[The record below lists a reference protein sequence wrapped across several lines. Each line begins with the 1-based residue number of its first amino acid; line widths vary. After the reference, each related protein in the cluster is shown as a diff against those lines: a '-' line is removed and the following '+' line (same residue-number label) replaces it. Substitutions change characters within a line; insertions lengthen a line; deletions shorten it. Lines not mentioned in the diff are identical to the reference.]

1 MKEYGPAEMMIVAIA
16 RMLNDG
22 ERVFHGVASPIPMLA
37 ILVAQRLYSPGL
49 TYINIT
55 GGINARPEVLPKS
68 TDAPELIHKSKV
80 IFPLADI
87 FDLSARGEL
96 DTAFLS
102 GAQIDSRG
110 NINSSVIGDFSRP
123 KVRLPGGAG
132 SAALVPTAKRVIVW
146 RAKHDP
152 RIFVE
157 NCDFIT
163 ARGNVKEVVTPLGI
177 FEKIFGR
184 LELKSIFSYSSL
196 AEIREKTGFR
206 VSEPFGEEI
215 GEPTKEEMEVL
226 KELDPERVRD
236 IEF

>member
-1 MKEYGPAEMMIVAIA
+1 MIKYGPAEMMIVAIA
-16 RMLNDG
+16 RMLKNG
-22 ERVFHGVASPIPMLA
+22 ERVFHGLASPIPMLA

-49 TYINIT
+49 IYINIT
-55 GGINARPEVLPKS
+55 GGINASPEVLPKS
-68 TDAPELIHKSKV
+68 TDAPELIQKSKA

-163 ARGNVKEVVTPLGI
+163 AKGNVKEVVTPLGI
-177 FEKIFGR
+177 FEKISGR
-184 LELKSIFSYSSL
+184 LKLKSIFSYSSL
-196 AEIREKTGFR
+196 EEIREKTGFR
-206 VSEPFGEEI
+206 VSEPFEEQTV
-215 GEPTKEEMEVL
+215 GPTKEEMEVL